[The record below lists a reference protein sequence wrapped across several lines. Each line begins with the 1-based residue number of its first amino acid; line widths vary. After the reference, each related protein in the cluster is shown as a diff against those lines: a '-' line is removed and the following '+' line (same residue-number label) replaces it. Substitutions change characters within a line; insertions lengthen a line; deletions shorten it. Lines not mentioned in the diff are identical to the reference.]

1 MNIFLLSTFISNI
14 IAQTGTF
21 IFYENGRL
29 IGEERYNIDG
39 RMIESTVNLSN
50 GYMFRQKTLFDIDG
64 EPDIYVIDGVIKNEK
79 VKIDIKRMNA
89 KFAYTAISEKRGTEH
104 FAVLTRAE
112 RHIIL
117 DNYVGSHLLSLISRI
132 NPTQKNELKI
142 FTPQDGRVRDVI
154 IEPGKRETITVDGK
168 RRESYH
174 LTFKFKK
181 GRTVDLWIDVRS
193 NSLVKYEIKE
203 LKLRVLHRPDE

>member
-1 MNIFLLSTFISNI
+1 MNIFLLSVVISNI
-14 IAQTGTF
+14 IAQRGTL

-29 IGEERYNIDG
+29 IGEEKYNIEG

-64 EPDIYVIDGVIKNEK
+64 EPDIYLIDGIIKNEK
-79 VKIDIKRMNA
+79 VKLDIKRMNA
-89 KFAYTAISEKRGTEH
+89 KFAYTAISERRGTEH

-117 DNYVGSHLLSLISRI
+117 DNYVGSHFLYLISRI
-132 NPTQKNELKI
+132 DPTRRNELKI
-142 FTPQDGRVRDVI
+142 FTPQDGRVRDII
-154 IEPGKRETITVDGK
+154 IEPGKRGSITVDGK
-168 RRESYH
+168 KRESYY

-181 GRTVDLWIDVRS
+181 GRTVRLWIDARS
-193 NSLVKYEIKE
+193 NSLIKFEIKE
-203 LKLRVLHRPDE
+203 LKLRVLHRPDK